1 MGNKDQEMRQMFLQA
16 EEPELKKQTNKHN
29 LDSNFEKRLKGKT

>member
-16 EEPELKKQTNKHN
+16 EEPELKKNKHN
-29 LDSNFEKRLKGKT
+29 FDSNFEKRLKGET